1 VGGGVVLAQ
10 GYSIS
15 PLASLMALRRY
26 GTVLIAVPPS
36 EVAREL
42 LENAAHWHARARAAA
57 WAAIRAYPDGERM
70 AAAVKL
76 QDEADARYEW
86 AIREATR
93 VHRRVA

>member
-1 VGGGVVLAQ
+1 MLAQ
-10 GYSIS
+10 GYSIA

-26 GTVLIAVPPS
+26 GTFLVAVPPP
-36 EVAREL
+36 EAAREL

-57 WAAIRAYPDGERM
+57 WAAARAYPDEERM

-76 QDEADARYEW
+76 QDEADARYER
-86 AIREATR
+86 AVREATR